1 MSSLNSL
8 QTRALASQT
17 TSIRYVDDGP
27 IALRIKHVG
36 TSAIT
41 SVTCTTATN
50 LVLIDAD
57 GTTTSTFATD
67 TTLGAVAD
75 RINAAANWE
84 CKILDALRTTTTNG
98 SELLENAAITADV
111 VNDEMGYTIHI
122 DTDVV
127 FASFIRCTYDRTAG
141 NLLPASG
148 HRVKLVKFEYNEDV
162 SAAEAGAVRIYEWD
176 RERRT
181 ETLIWSAASV
191 DAALTTHDFSKGP
204 ITAKEGND
212 LVIMVMDTTSLTTA
226 AGNYLQA
233 IYVRE

>member
-1 MSSLNSL
+1 MPSLNSL
-8 QTRALASQT
+8 QTRDLASQT
-17 TSIRYVDDGP
+17 TSIRYEDDGP

-36 TSAIT
+36 TSAVT

-75 RINAAANWE
+75 TINAAANWE
-84 CKILDALRTTTTNG
+84 CKILDGLRTTTTDS
-98 SELLENAAITADV
+98 SEFLENAAITADV
-111 VNDEMGYTIHI
+111 VNDEMGYTVHL
-122 DTDVV
+122 DTSVAI
-127 FASFIRCTYDRTAG
+127 ASFIRCTYDRTAG

-148 HRVKLVKFEYNEDV
+148 HRVKLNKFEYNENV
-162 SAAEAGAVRIYEWD
+162 HSAEAGAVRVYEWD
-176 RERRT
+176 SVRRT

-191 DAALTTHDFSKGP
+191 DATLTTHDFSKGP

-212 LVIMVMDTTSLTTA
+212 LVIMITDGTSLTDDSA
-226 AGNYLQA
+226 NYLQA
-233 IYVRE
+233 IYTRE